1 MHTMT
6 TKLPEGGE
14 ACIHHNGD
22 WSGEAYVSW
31 DDADGHHEV
40 KRQGL
45 EGVAVPLPQPV
56 GRVRLVRAPT
66 VERHREEDGDLLAHP

>member
-14 ACIHHNGD
+14 ARIHHNGD
-22 WSGEAYVSW
+22 WSGDAHVSW

-40 KRQGL
+40 KL
-45 EGVAVPLPQPV
+45 PSAV
-56 GRVRLVRAPT
+56 
-66 VERHREEDGDLLAHP
+66 LLAVSKDAAKDMVRDAVTTALERL